1 MRALTYIPPRSVS
14 ATRTNATTLVA
25 HPRPAV
31 RASSSEVSGRVSE
44 GKKQE
49 APVAQ
54 VPGRRGR
61 GRAVQASRGEGP
73 SVPSV
78 PTRAAGW
85 DCHCFCP
92 PPPHPPALTGFL
104 DSFELGGSVVRST
117 VSHTPLGS
125 RSGSAVLL
133 VSFSLSVWNCR
144 EQTLYFCSVDSGD
157 FLAFTTF
164 SAFLLGLCLNPEA

>member
-1 MRALTYIPPRSVS
+1 MRALTYILLRSVS

-31 RASSSEVSGRVSE
+31 RASSSEASGRVSE

-78 PTRAAGW
+78 PAHAAGW

-92 PPPHPPALTGFL
+92 PPPPSALTGFL

-117 VSHTPLGS
+117 VSGPSWRCPAHP
-125 RSGSAVLL
+125 SAAVPARLCFWFL
-133 VSFSLSVWNCR
+133 FLSQFGIAGNKPC
-144 EQTLYFCSVDSGD
+144 
-157 FLAFTTF
+157 TF
-164 SAFLLGLCLNPEA
+164 VAWIAVTS